1 LWAIRKW
8 RDGRFIP
15 QTPLD
20 ISLFVF
26 LLTLLIS
33 LAVSY
38 DLTLSLPK
46 IIGVVYG
53 VALFYALA
61 IGRSFRHL
69 QFGLAV
75 FLMAGLAIVLVS
87 LMGTN
92 WETKLPGFATLVAHI
107 PQLINNIPGT
117 VDGFSPNE
125 VAGTLLWFLP
135 LALTLSLSPLTTSHN
150 ITSAKIANLLLI
162 LLLWGVTLLTTAT
175 FVLTQSRSG
184 YIGLAVAGLVILWG
198 SLHKHKLIAWG
209 LLILVIG
216 LTYGLISLVG
226 WQQISQLLLPFGN
239 DAVTAEGITL
249 TSRVEIWARAI
260 YAIRDFP
267 LTGVG
272 MNLFRTIA
280 PILYPFFT
288 LSADIDIAHAHNQFL
303 QVGLDE
309 GIPGLIAYI
318 AIWLGL
324 ASMLWQSWRLST
336 DSRSRTLTLGFIA
349 SLMASFVF
357 GLTDAVALGAKP
369 GFMFWFL
376 LGLITGHYRLL
387 VGANDGDNG
396 F

>member
-1 LWAIRKW
+1 
-8 RDGRFIP
+8 
-15 QTPLD
+15 
-20 ISLFVF
+20 
-26 LLTLLIS
+26 
-33 LAVSY
+33 
-38 DLTLSLPK
+38 
-46 IIGVVYG
+46 
-53 VALFYALA
+53 
-61 IGRSFRHL
+61 
-69 QFGLAV
+69 
-75 FLMAGLAIVLVS
+75 
-87 LMGTN
+87 
-92 WETKLPGFATLVAHI
+92 
-107 PQLINNIPGT
+107 
-117 VDGFSPNE
+117 
-125 VAGTLLWFLP
+125 
-135 LALTLSLSPLTTSHN
+135 
-150 ITSAKIANLLLI
+150 
-162 LLLWGVTLLTTAT
+162 
-175 FVLTQSRSG
+175 
-184 YIGLAVAGLVILWG
+184 VAGLVILWG

>member
-1 LWAIRKW
+1 LWAIRNW

-46 IIGVVYG
+46 IIGVVFG

-75 FLMAGLAIVLVS
+75 FLLAGLAIVLVS

-107 PQLINNIPGT
+107 PQLINNIPGA

-135 LALTLSLSPLTTSHN
+135 LTLTLALSPLTTSHN

-162 LLLWGVTLLTTAT
+162 LLLWGFALLTTAI